1 MPESSVAPQHTQPGV
16 ADPLFVR
23 ACRSEAI
30 ERTPIWIMRQAG
42 RYLPEYRALRERY
55 DFLTSCRT
63 PELACEITLQPVRR
77 LGVDAAILFSDILV
91 PLPGMGVDVAFNPG
105 PQLARTIRS
114 ADDVRR
120 LRVPD
125 PAESTGYV
133 LDAIRL
139 LRRELAGTVPL
150 IGFAGAP
157 LTMAAYLVE
166 GGATKS
172 FEAFKRLLFG
182 APATAEA
189 LLRVCAETVAAY
201 LSAQV
206 EAGAQAAMLFDTWAG
221 QFGPRDVEATVLP
234 RVRDVVDA
242 VRRAAVARGVPDLPI
257 IYYAGEAAG
266 WLSACRTTGA
276 DVIGVDWRIGLDAA
290 RASLG
295 DGVALQGNLDPGIL
309 LGEPSIIRREAARVI
324 AEAGGGPG
332 RGPARGH
339 IFNLG
344 HGILPSTP
352 PDHAK
357 LLVETV
363 RELTE
368 VTR

>member
-1 MPESSVAPQHTQPGV
+1 MAETPTATL
-16 ADPLFVR
+16 PLFHR
-23 ACRSEAI
+23 ACLGERV

-42 RYLPEYRALRERY
+42 RYLPEYRALREKH

-63 PELACEITLQPVRR
+63 PETACEITLQPVRR

-189 LLRVCAETVAAY
+189 LLRVCTETVAAY

-242 VRRAAVARGVPDLPI
+242 VRRAAAARGVPDLPI

-290 RASLG
+290 RARLG
-295 DGVALQGNLDPGIL
+295 EGVALQGNLDPGIL
-309 LGEPSIIRREAARVI
+309 LGEPTIIRREAARVI

-344 HGILPSTP
+344 HGILPTTSV
-352 PDHAK
+352 DHVQA
-357 LLVETV
+357 LAQHVHRHRFQHV
-363 RELTE
+363 
-368 VTR
+368 